1 MDFTETFYLTILAT
15 GAGILTLIIKKMSQ
29 SKCDDI
35 SCCGIHIHR
44 RVDLETNDDSS
55 EEDKAKG
62 IRI

>member
-29 SKCDDI
+29 SKCDEI
-35 SCCGIHIHR
+35 NCWGIKIHR
-44 RVDLETNDDSS
+44 RVDLETNDDIS

>member
-1 MDFTETFYLTILAT
+1 LTILAT

-29 SKCDDI
+29 SKCDEI
-35 SCCGIHIHR
+35 SFCGIHIHR
-44 RVDLETNDDSS
+44 RVDLETNDDIS

>member
-29 SKCDDI
+29 SKCDEI
-35 SCCGIHIHR
+35 SFCGIHIHR
-44 RVDLETNDDSS
+44 RVDLEMNDDSS